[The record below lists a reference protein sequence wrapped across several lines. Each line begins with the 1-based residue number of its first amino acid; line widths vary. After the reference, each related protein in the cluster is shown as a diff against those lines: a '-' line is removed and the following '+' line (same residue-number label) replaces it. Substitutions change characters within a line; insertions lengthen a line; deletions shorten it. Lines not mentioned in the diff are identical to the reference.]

1 MAIGLLY
8 IYKRGKK
15 EFVRKV
21 VLFLVVQAEKALG
34 NGTGELKY
42 TMVVENVYKILPPI
56 LRILISKKELG
67 TLIENGVVYLKEYL
81 KQGKDLLSYEDEYE
95 KVSFSSEL

>member
-8 IYKRGKK
+8 IYRRGKK
-15 EFVRKV
+15 EFVRQV
-21 VLFLVVQAEKALG
+21 VLSLVVQAEKVLG

-42 TMVVENVYKILPPI
+42 MAVAENVYKILSPI
-56 LRILISKKELG
+56 LKILISKKELD
-67 TLIENGVVYLKEYL
+67 TLMEDRVVYLKEYL
-81 KQGKDLLSYEDEYE
+81 KQGKDLLIYEDEYK